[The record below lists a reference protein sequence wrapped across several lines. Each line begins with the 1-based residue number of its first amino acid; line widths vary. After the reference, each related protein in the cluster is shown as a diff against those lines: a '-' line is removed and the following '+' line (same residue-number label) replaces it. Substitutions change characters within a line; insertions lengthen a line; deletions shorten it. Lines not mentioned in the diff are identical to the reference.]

1 MEIYAQYGGCIVG
14 TGLTI
19 TQNATTGAR
28 VQDGGIIRISDVG
41 ITTNGSYGALV
52 LREGYIYIFGDS
64 TSIYDNNNSTAGDGV
79 APTAAQIVAL
89 GSGKISLANWNSV
102 SGNRHSNAAA
112 LSPNIDS
119 MGNGNALILDTG
131 NSDFTG
137 IGDTT
142 YPRAVEAGT

>member
-1 MEIYAQYGGCIVG
+1 M
-14 TGLTI
+14 
-19 TQNATTGAR
+19 
-28 VQDGGIIRISDVG
+28 QDGGIIRISNVG

-52 LREGYIYIFGDS
+52 QREGYIYIFGDS

-89 GSGKISLANWNSV
+89 GSGRIALADWGNV
-102 SGNRHSNAAA
+102 AGNRHSNAAA
-112 LSPNIDS
+112 LSPNLDT
-119 MGNGNALILDTG
+119 MGNGNALILDTS

-137 IGDTT
+137 IGDTS